1 MLTEEARS
9 LEQVD
14 VEPEKKMAT
23 HHRVRDSLKQNLL
36 KVHEQVCVFMSFV
49 TLLNYSL
56 LFCIS
61 VTILQ

>member
-23 HHRVRDSLKQNLL
+23 HHRVRDSSKQNLL
-36 KVHEQVCVFMSFV
+36 KVYEQVCVIMSFV
-49 TLLNYSL
+49 TLLNHSL